1 MKFLIA
7 CLAVFVLFGAC
18 GVSSY
23 NGMITKDEAVGSSW
37 SEIQNQY
44 KRRFELIPQLVA
56 TVKGAANFEKSTM
69 LEVTAARSA
78 VGKLSTEDGALKDP
92 AQREAYM
99 KAQKALGSS
108 LGRLLVTV
116 ERYPDLKASQNFMG
130 LQDQLEGTDNRIATA
145 RRDYIESIRK
155 YNTTVRKFPARL
167 VAGMFGFEPREQLEF
182 ENAATEKTVP
192 TVDFGN

>member
-7 CLAVFVLFGAC
+7 CVAILVLFGAC

-69 LEVTAARSA
+69 IEVTEARTA
-78 VGKLSTEDGALKDP
+78 VSKLSTDDGALKDP

-99 KAQKALGSS
+99 NAQKSLGSS

-116 ERYPDLKASQNFMG
+116 ERYPDLKASQNFLG

>member
-1 MKFLIA
+1 MNKVLLA
-7 CLAVFVLFGAC
+7 CLAILVVFGAC
-18 GVSSY
+18 GVTTY
-23 NGMITKDEAVGSSW
+23 NGLIAQDETVGSSW

-69 LEVTAARSA
+69 LEVTEARTA

-99 KAQKALGSS
+99 QAQQQLGSS

-116 ERYPDLKASQNFMG
+116 ERYPELKASQNFLS
-130 LQDQLEGTDNRIATA
+130 LQDQLEGTENRIATA
-145 RRDYIESIRK
+145 RRDYIEAIRV
-155 YNTTVRKFPARL
+155 YNSRVRKFPANII
-167 VAGMFGFEPREQLEF
+167 AGMFNFETREQMEF
-182 ENAATEKTVP
+182 DASEQAVP
-192 TVDFGN
+192 KVDFSE

>member
-7 CLAVFVLFGAC
+7 CVAILVLFGAC

-23 NGMITKDEAVGSSW
+23 NGMVTKDEAVGSSW

-69 LEVTAARSA
+69 IEVTEARTA
-78 VGKLSTEDGALKDP
+78 VSKLSTDDGALKDP

-99 KAQKALGSS
+99 KAQKVLGSS

-116 ERYPDLKASQNFMG
+116 ERYPDLKASQNFLG